1 MKNIKISC
9 KNTKKREKIRV
20 IHRIINRLCI
30 TCSKNN
36 LSTSIHN
43 DIKRLHASTCSW
55 LTNLKKDTERKSMD
69 SEKEWVLLLEEM
81 FLREEDKKEEKNWQ
95 HKGR

>member
-1 MKNIKISC
+1 MKNIKISL

-43 DIKRLHASTCSW
+43 DIKRLLSI
-55 LTNLKKDTERKSMD
+55 
-69 SEKEWVLLLEEM
+69 
-81 FLREEDKKEEKNWQ
+81 Q
-95 HKGR
+95 

>member
-1 MKNIKISC
+1 MSYTQVKVVKNVKNPC

-43 DIKRLHASTCSW
+43 DIKRLQAI
-55 LTNLKKDTERKSMD
+55 
-69 SEKEWVLLLEEM
+69 
-81 FLREEDKKEEKNWQ
+81 Q
-95 HKGR
+95 